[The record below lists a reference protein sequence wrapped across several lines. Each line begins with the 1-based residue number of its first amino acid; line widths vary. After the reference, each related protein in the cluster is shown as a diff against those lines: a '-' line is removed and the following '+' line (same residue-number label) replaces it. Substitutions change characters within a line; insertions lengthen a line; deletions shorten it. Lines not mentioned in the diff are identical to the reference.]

1 MQVILE
7 KNIKKKKEQENLLS
21 PHNNKHKGGILMFDF
36 IISHNKFV
44 CQIVEVEGIAPS
56 LDNKSSVPQLSISTL
71 KHPLIFI
78 PPPYY
83 LSKFPLA

>member
-1 MQVILE
+1 MN
-7 KNIKKKKEQENLLS
+7 KTCSLS
-21 PHNNKHKGGILMFDF
+21 HNNKHKGGILMFDC

-71 KHPLIFI
+71 KHPLIFT

-83 LSKFPLA
+83 LSIFPLA